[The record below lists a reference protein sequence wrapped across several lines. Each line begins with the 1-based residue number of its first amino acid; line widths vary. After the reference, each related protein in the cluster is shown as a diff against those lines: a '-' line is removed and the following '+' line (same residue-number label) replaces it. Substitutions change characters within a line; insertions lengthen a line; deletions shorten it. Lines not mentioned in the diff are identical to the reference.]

1 MVGVGSEE
9 KLYHLNGKEEFSYA
23 QIRKLDSDFGRTQ
36 RQRTVAEALY
46 KISIRRYGV
55 LMKLF
60 QEVLPYLS
68 TNMTNG
74 QIMRL
79 AAKCIPD
86 GSIELHSYCVP
97 AK

>member
-1 MVGVGSEE
+1 ME
-9 KLYHLNGKEEFSYA
+9 
-23 QIRKLDSDFGRTQ
+23 
-36 RQRTVAEALY
+36 
-46 KISIRRYGV
+46 
-55 LMKLF
+55 LF

-79 AAKCIPD
+79 AAKCIPAF

-97 AK
+97 ANDSFYYASIREMSVLVPDLEKYVGNSKMSIALVKKK